1 MGLYRDSIGIMEY
14 NVEIT
19 MINKPPPLKGLNIE
33 IPIIITIEG
42 GGLLIMGLHYTCNK
56 ETPHGLLHAYEQKF
70 ILLVSYPSYIT
81 PYITPPPG
89 SCTIAHAYMGASKN
103 ECYLLAC

>member
-1 MGLYRDSIGIMEY
+1 MGLYRDYIGIMEY

-42 GGLLIMGLHYTCNK
+42 GGLLIMGLHYK

-70 ILLVSYPSYIT
+70 ILLVSYPSCIT
-81 PYITPPPG
+81 PYITPSLG
-89 SCTIAHAYMGASKN
+89 SCTIAHAYMEVSKH
-103 ECYLLAC
+103 ECYLVAC